1 MQTQHYH
8 VSLIHADHHQRE
20 ALAEAAH
27 RDLVRQALA
36 GRPSQFAKTLSSVCL
51 VVGSAMV
58 SAGEWLM
65 RQREAEA
72 QRAEAA
78 GCPPVGPLTVR

>member
-20 ALAEAAH
+20 ALAEAAK
-27 RDLVRQALA
+27 RDLLRQATA
-36 GRPSQFAKTLSSVCL
+36 GQTGRFTQIVSSLCH

-58 SAGEWLM
+58 SVGQWLM

-72 QRAEAA
+72 QRADAA
-78 GCPPVGPLTVR
+78 GCPPVGTLTVR